1 MPGETGGQNE
11 FREAGGIST
20 IPEDVALGK
29 LKQPIALVSWLPKD
43 GGAEP
48 LAVKAISGFEGEGV
62 QRQTIHYLVLS
73 PELNSLGLTITRKD
87 GGAVRITAADGC
99 LPIDPEQVQ
108 TVAIGDRVFKPRTDP
123 WENLGLLESK
133 PAKIDEESQRT
144 LNQIVQLWQAALAG
158 EENLGQFLQA
168 NMDREALAEVQDTLA
183 FLKNHPLLQKWHYDL
198 AKIDAWRLA
207 DLPSLEQRKEYLKKI
222 GVSFLFMDSE
232 EFGLL
237 MRAADKIQNK
247 QDFTAEDVS
256 LLNALA
262 LAEVAVSGCAQFS
275 SAFYLT
281 PLNER
286 FALANIAENY
296 FMRGL
301 VPVGTFSRHQQ
312 NYLAFS
318 QIMAGEGEEMPE
330 WFSPYRGDE
339 FRYAPAISGTIAN
352 AGGKY
357 FFNLEGETAD
367 SMAGI
372 LDHERIHFISS
383 LAKSSAQEFPKHDGF
398 RSDEAFTECLA
409 LLIKH
414 GADAGVALGSEDID
428 RTSYRRAVEEVLR
441 IVLEVNQFSGDDR
454 LGAKLLLRGLTG
466 IPKGEVKGLFEPLE
480 TYYDQNKIGGEVSF
494 SERMAAFSDE
504 RRLYEINEIT
514 VSKNSPKKKTREVIG
529 SVSYEEARQKDRWM
543 DRKSFSRSRRIALRW
558 PMHLIETTF
567 RNGVTDSAYE
577 KVLANEGARR
587 EMGLMVESYYRNYA
601 RAIKKWLEETKKRG
615 VVPSVAAA
623 ASEKS

>member
-1 MPGETGGQNE
+1 
-11 FREAGGIST
+11 
-20 IPEDVALGK
+20 
-29 LKQPIALVSWLPKD
+29 
-43 GGAEP
+43 
-48 LAVKAISGFEGEGV
+48 
-62 QRQTIHYLVLS
+62 
-73 PELNSLGLTITRKD
+73 
-87 GGAVRITAADGC
+87 
-99 LPIDPEQVQ
+99 
-108 TVAIGDRVFKPRTDP
+108 
-123 WENLGLLESK
+123 
-133 PAKIDEESQRT
+133 
-144 LNQIVQLWQAALAG
+144 
-158 EENLGQFLQA
+158 
-168 NMDREALAEVQDTLA
+168 
-183 FLKNHPLLQKWHYDL
+183 
-198 AKIDAWRLA
+198 
-207 DLPSLEQRKEYLKKI
+207 
-222 GVSFLFMDSE
+222 
-232 EFGLL
+232 
-237 MRAADKIQNK
+237 
-247 QDFTAEDVS
+247 
-256 LLNALA
+256 
-262 LAEVAVSGCAQFS
+262 
-275 SAFYLT
+275 
-281 PLNER
+281 
-286 FALANIAENY
+286 
-296 FMRGL
+296 
-301 VPVGTFSRHQQ
+301 
-312 NYLAFS
+312 
-318 QIMAGEGEEMPE
+318 
-330 WFSPYRGDE
+330 
-339 FRYAPAISGTIAN
+339 
-352 AGGKY
+352 
-357 FFNLEGETAD
+357 
-367 SMAGI
+367 MAGI

-441 IVLEVNQFSGDDR
+441 IVLEVNQFSGDGR